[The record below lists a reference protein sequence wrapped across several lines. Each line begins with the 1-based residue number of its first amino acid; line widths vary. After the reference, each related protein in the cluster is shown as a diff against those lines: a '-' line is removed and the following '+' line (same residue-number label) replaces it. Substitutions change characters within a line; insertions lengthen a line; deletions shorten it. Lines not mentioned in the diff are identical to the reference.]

1 MHVIVKLMCLVLLAF
16 LLASLHVS
24 QLFWLMIALLSVS
37 FSFKQSIFLNM
48 LRRIKW
54 LLIVLVIIYIFSTSG
69 EYMPVWRLQ
78 PRPTYE
84 GLQLGLT
91 QALNIISMLAG
102 LALVLATTSRSKL
115 IGGIYQAFMPLKC
128 LGFNAEK
135 FAVRIWLTLDYV
147 ETRQALTLKQLKTLN
162 LSDILDAY
170 LVEGQ
175 SPPDLI
181 AIEVYP
187 FKWLDWLLSVLILF
201 SIVWL
206 MVQ

>member
-1 MHVIVKLMCLVLLAF
+1 MHVIVKLLYLVLLAF
-16 LLASLHVS
+16 LLISLHVS
-24 QLFWLMIALLSVS
+24 QLIWLVIALLLVS
-37 FSFKQSIFLNM
+37 FSFKQSIFINM
-48 LRRIKW
+48 LGRIRW

-69 EYMPVWRLQ
+69 EYMPLWRLQ

-102 LALVLATTSRSKL
+102 LALVLVTTSRSKL
-115 IGGIYQAFMPLKC
+115 IGGIYQVLMPLKC

-147 ETRQALTLKQLKTLN
+147 ETRQAFTLKQLKALN
-162 LSDILDAY
+162 LSEILDAY
-170 LVEGQ
+170 LTEGQ

-187 FKWLDWLLSVLILF
+187 FKWFDWLLSGLILLC
-201 SIVWL
+201 IIWL